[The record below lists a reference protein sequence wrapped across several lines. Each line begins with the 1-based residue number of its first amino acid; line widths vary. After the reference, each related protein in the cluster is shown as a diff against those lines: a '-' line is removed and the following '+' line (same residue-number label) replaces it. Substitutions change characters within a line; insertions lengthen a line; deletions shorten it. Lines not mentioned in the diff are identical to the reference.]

1 MMQILDNEKEQRI
14 LPIFRLAFRPFFLG
28 ASIFSAI
35 AMIIWAI
42 FWSGKI
48 DVSMLMYG
56 NPIWWHSHEML
67 IGFTGAI
74 IIGFLLTAVQNW
86 TGSPGVRGW
95 PLASIF
101 LLWAIARVGL
111 LFGTANIIWMVIDL
125 TWVPLATY
133 FLAKPL
139 ILRKQWNNLFFVP
152 LLLLMT
158 LLNAYLHFMVL
169 GFVDFDLRGVSLS
182 VVTVISVIV
191 LVVGGRVIPFFTWRG
206 TDTAQIT
213 RVKAIEL
220 LAMIPS
226 WLLLANVLLPLPDA
240 INQVTLP
247 ALFFATGLTHLIR
260 FVRWRTFQTLKTP
273 LLWSLHAAYLFM
285 IIGMFM
291 LGFHF
296 LTGDIS
302 YSVALHFI
310 TVGGIGCMILAM
322 ISRVSLGHTGRSL
335 QAGRWII
342 IAFLALIIATLVR
355 TVMVSLVPTMILN
368 SYVVSAVLWAV
379 AFTIFSIVYFPILTQ
394 PRVDGRPG

>member
-35 AMIIWAI
+35 AMLVWAL
-42 FWSGKI
+42 FWSGKV

-56 NPIWWHSHEML
+56 SPIWWHSHEML

-86 TGSPGVRGW
+86 TGNPGVRGW

-101 LLWAIARVGL
+101 ILWAIARIGL
-111 LFGTANIIWMVIDL
+111 LFGTANIIWMIIDL
-125 TWVPLATY
+125 AWVPLATY

-139 ILRKQWNNLFFVP
+139 IQRKQWNNLFFVP

-169 GFVDFDLRGVSLS
+169 GFADFDLRGVSLS

-213 RVKAIEL
+213 RVNAIEL

-226 WLLLANVLLPLPDA
+226 WLLLANVLLPLPNA
-240 INQVTLP
+240 VNQVTLP

-273 LLWSLHAAYLFM
+273 LLWSLHAAYFFM

-291 LGFHF
+291 LGLHF

-310 TVGGIGCMILAM
+310 TVGGIGCMIIAM

-342 IAFLALIIATLVR
+342 VAFLSLIIATLVR
-355 TVMVSLVPTMILN
+355 TVMVLLMPTMILN
-368 SYVVSAVLWAV
+368 SYVISAVLWAV
-379 AFTIFSIVYFPILTQ
+379 AFTIFSIVYFPILTK